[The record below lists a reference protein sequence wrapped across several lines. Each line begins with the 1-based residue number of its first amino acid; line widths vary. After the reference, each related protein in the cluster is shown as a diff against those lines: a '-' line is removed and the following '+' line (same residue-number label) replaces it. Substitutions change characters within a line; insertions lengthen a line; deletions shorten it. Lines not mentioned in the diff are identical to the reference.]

1 MNKKLIANKADLYE
15 EQIVSEELGR
25 EFTQKNCMRFNMT
38 SAKTNSTQ
46 FKTFL
51 IETLKDYIVTL
62 ENKYKNKNSIEIKDS
77 KRKQKKRGNIANI
90 LLYNENSN

>member
-1 MNKKLIANKADLYE
+1 MNKELITNKADLYE
-15 EQIVSEELGR
+15 EQMVSEELGR

-62 ENKYKNKNSIEIKDS
+62 ENKYKNKNSNSIEIKDS

-90 LLYNENSN
+90 LLYNEN